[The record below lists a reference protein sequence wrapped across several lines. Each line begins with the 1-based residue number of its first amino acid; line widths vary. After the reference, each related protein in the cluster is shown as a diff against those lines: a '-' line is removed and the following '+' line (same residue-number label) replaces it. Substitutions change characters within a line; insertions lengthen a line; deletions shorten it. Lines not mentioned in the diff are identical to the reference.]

1 MSQIQIAFP
10 LALLGYGQSFE
21 DQFHLIITTSSHS
34 RGSHIAQTNDLEKS
48 YQAGSQSGW
57 HMSSFPT
64 HKRLLIEAENHVKR
78 YEDLAKTT
86 CPIVR
91 ISKDYTIETFNRT
104 VPYREFRI
112 LCAVYSCIGAKSVDL
127 IRRSQILLR
136 CSGLWNIKQ
145 IQLQSEKH
153 FDEAPSENDL
163 KYTLRKLESR
173 SLVATLCYKRRD
185 TYFSRTCD
193 YEQLEKDVQAL
204 LQSKPRNLQISRKA
218 EAQARLN
225 QEQTR

>member
-1 MSQIQIAFP
+1 MSQSQIAFP

-21 DQFHLIITTSSHS
+21 EQFNLIITMSSHL
-34 RGSHIAQTNDLEKS
+34 RGSHIAQTDDLEES

-57 HMSSFPT
+57 HMASFAT
-64 HKRLLIEAENHVKR
+64 HERMFHEADKHVKR
-78 YEDLAKTT
+78 YESLAQTT
-86 CPIVR
+86 SPIVR
-91 ISKDYTIETFNRT
+91 ISKDYAVETYNRT

-112 LCAVYSCIGAKSVDL
+112 LCAVYSCIGTKTVDL

-136 CSGLWNIKQ
+136 CSGLWNSKQ
-145 IQLQSEKH
+145 IRLRSEKH

-173 SLVATLCYKRRD
+173 SLIATLCHKRRD

-193 YEQLEKDVQAL
+193 YEQLGKDVQSS
-204 LQSKPRNLQISRKA
+204 LQSKPRNLQILRKA

-225 QEQTR
+225 QERT